1 MPQRVL
7 ETQFYMPDIPRLL
20 EEKNKEKHR
29 ALLEQIFI
37 RLATNSRALEEEE
50 YKKFIQSIT
59 RNLDLKQENVFDR
72 DKFEEL
78 RFMTNQ
84 GANQLR

>member
-1 MPQRVL
+1 MA
-7 ETQFYMPDIPRLL
+7 DIPRLL

-29 ALLEQIFI
+29 AVLEQIFI
-37 RLATNSRALEEEE
+37 RLATNSRALEESEF
-50 YKKFIQSIT
+50 KRFIESVTSHSDVNQ
-59 RNLDLKQENVFDR
+59 LDHFDR

-84 GANQLR
+84 GANRIQ